1 MVDRFPVVLRGYD
14 KDKVDEAF
22 ISAQETLT
30 RLREQVRSSDEA
42 ILQLQAKLQEE
53 KTNARKAGKG
63 STFASLGAN
72 AQQLLASAEQTSA
85 DRAVKAATVTFNATL
100 SKLETRAKA
109 LEAALQKEANDQV
122 RLRTLGE
129 RITILE
135 HRAVALGVTP

>member
-63 STFASLGAN
+63 STFASGRQRAAAARVGGTDQRRIGGA
-72 AQQLLASAEQTSA
+72 S
-85 DRAVKAATVTFNATL
+85 
-100 SKLETRAKA
+100 
-109 LEAALQKEANDQV
+109 EA
-122 RLRTLGE
+122 
-129 RITILE
+129 
-135 HRAVALGVTP
+135 